1 MKSTALARVATV
13 QDVLD
18 AYEDILRFAQ
28 SILGNTDDAEDA
40 AQDSTQ
46 AAIEGLGSFKGAS
59 KLTTWLYKIVERRC
73 LRIERTGARAEAAVE
88 RYKTFMLIYGAG
100 GGQDETPVRPEGL
113 PAIVEGL
120 PAPIAEAVGLYYFGD
135 LTYDQIAQQTGV
147 SNATSFRRVAEG
159 LKLLREILKNAD

>member
-1 MKSTALARVATV
+1 MESTALASKATV
-13 QDVLD
+13 QDVLN
-18 AYEDILRFAQ
+18 ASEDILRFAQ

-46 AAIEGLGSFKGAS
+46 AAIEGLASFRGAS

-73 LRIERTGARAEAAVE
+73 SRIERTSTRAEAAVE
-88 RYKTFMLIYGAG
+88 RYKIFMAIYGTG
-100 GGQDETPVRPEGL
+100 GCRDEGPARPEGL

-120 PAPIAEAVGLYYFGD
+120 PAPIAEAVKLYYLEG

-147 SNATSFRRVAEG
+147 SNATAFRRVAEG
-159 LKLLREILKNAD
+159 LVLLREILRNVD